1 MAIDRKQFTSSE
13 LSFFK
18 AFDHWQLKDPTPD
31 IFKDWMQPGEAP
43 SKAAA
48 HAPLLEKA
56 KDEFSKKLDPAKD
69 WDKLVFEVLAR
80 LQTASLY
87 YLFTGDKAA
96 IAPAL
101 EALEL
106 LEACKRPYWTFSS
119 CIGVLDMD
127 LRTGE
132 LVRALA
138 LMKSAMGEALEPS
151 VHRRLKTQV
160 VDRILKPGLEA
171 ERNKTY
177 PWMHSRAN
185 WRIIL
190 TGCFAEAAMVFH
202 ADCPFYRELIEY
214 AIEGNLACLATGD
227 AAGGWNEGPGYWD
240 YGLQY
245 AVSFTQSLKT
255 FTSGKVDLFRHP
267 FLKKTGDFY
276 LLMHTKKDEIWNWS
290 DASKKVGP
298 SLTLAILARA
308 YRNPAYQWMA
318 SAQGVKSLMQLHRL
332 DSGLKPEAPPAG
344 RPVSQFFPGLGILVW
359 RGGFGARDS
368 YIGVKAGDI
377 PHFNHHCQM
386 DFGSLV
392 IHAEGRELL
401 AEVDKWPYPYEG
413 KKDPK
418 VKGAQPGYYDI
429 PNKRW
434 MRWDF
439 DYVGATGHSMVTLE
453 GGYPKPSIGAEA
465 RILSVR
471 SGGDVETAV
480 IDSTSVYKPLAS
492 RVRRFIVFLRPDVVL
507 LVDEIRSREPVR
519 ARVQFQPGGRVERGG
534 DRFSIVN
541 GPAMLTGA
549 SLCPNRADNLIL
561 GLDDRKTT
569 YLPPGGL
576 LEKQLRTLYIENLCR
591 KPRLVF
597 VTALQFGKKGFAPAT
612 YALDGAPLTDDAF
625 RVIVK
630 RERRTSRAAFNLA
643 RGSVETD

>member
-1 MAIDRKQFTSSE
+1 V
-13 LSFFK
+13 K
-18 AFDHWQLKDPTPD
+18 A
-31 IFKDWMQPGEAP
+31 G
-43 SKAAA
+43 
-48 HAPLLEKA
+48 
-56 KDEFSKKLDPAKD
+56 FSQKLDPGHD
-69 WDKLVFEVLAR
+69 WDKLVFEVLGR
-80 LQTASLY
+80 LQGASLY

-96 IAPAL
+96 VAPAL

-138 LMKSAMGEALEPS
+138 LMKCVMGEALEPS
-151 VHRRLKTQV
+151 VHRRLKKQV

-202 ADCPFYRELIEY
+202 RECPFYRELIEY
-214 AIEGNLACLATGD
+214 ALEGNLVCLATGD

-245 AVSFTQSLKT
+245 AVSFAWSLKT

-276 LLMHTKKDEIWNWS
+276 LLMHTQKDEIWNWS
-290 DASKKVGP
+290 DAGKKVGP

-308 YRNPAYQWMA
+308 YSNPAYQWIA
-318 SAQGVKSLMQLHRL
+318 LGQGVKSLMQLVRL
-332 DSGLKPEAPPAG
+332 DPDLKPSPPPAG
-344 RPVSQFFPGLGILVW
+344 EPVSRRFPGLGILVW
-359 RGGFGARDS
+359 RGGMGWRDS

-392 IHAEGRELL
+392 VHAEGRELL
-401 AEVDKWPYPYEG
+401 AEVEKWPYPYEG
-413 KKDPK
+413 RKDPK

-429 PNKRW
+429 ANRRW

-439 DYVGATGHSMVTLE
+439 DYVAATGHSMVTLE
-453 GGYPKPSIGAEA
+453 GGYYPRPSIGAEA
-465 RILSVR
+465 RILSAR
-471 SGGDVETAV
+471 AGRDFDTAI
-480 IDSTSVYKPLAS
+480 IDSTSVYKPLAT

-507 LVDEIRSREPVR
+507 IVDDIRAREPVR
-519 ARVQFQPGGRVERGG
+519 ARVQFQPAGRVEWGG
-534 DRFSIVN
+534 DAFSIAN
-541 GPAMLTGA
+541 GPALLTGR
-549 SLCPNRADNLIL
+549 SLYPNRADTLIM

-576 LEKQLRTLYIENLCR
+576 LEKQLRCLYVENLCR

-597 VTALQFGKKGFAPAT
+597 VTALQFGKKGFEPAAFT
-612 YALDGAPLTDDAF
+612 LSGAPSADDTF
-625 RVIVK
+625 GIDVK
-630 RERRTSRAAFNLA
+630 RGRRSAAVAVDLKRATLEVTA
-643 RGSVETD
+643 